1 LRLKNKLIEGKE
13 KAVLDLRIDNAT
25 IYDGSG
31 ADPQTGSVGVKDGRI
46 CEVGEIAGEARTRVD
61 ARGLAL
67 MPGIVDTHTHY
78 DAQITW
84 DPYANPSPALG
95 VTTVVM
101 GNCGFTIAPCRP
113 PDRDLTMRNLTHVEG
128 MSLDALRNGID
139 WGFESFPEYLDM
151 LEKKGVGPNVACFVG
166 HSGVRTY
173 VLRDDAS
180 KRAAD
185 ADEVKSMRNIVAEAM
200 EAGACGF
207 ATTRSYQH
215 NGEAGIP
222 MPSRLAD
229 EHEMITLAGALRD
242 GGKGVLMMTKGSHV
256 PMSWIESLA
265 AAADRP
271 YLVAALL
278 HSNMAPEL
286 AFNDLADIAA
296 ARTRGRRMY
305 GAVSACP
312 LTFEFTFHEPY
323 PLEGFRCWKP
333 LMQMDDAA
341 FRTALADPKLRAAVR
356 EELQERSLRV
366 FNGEWDKLF
375 VAQAADAAHAD
386 YEGRSMAG
394 LAAASGSD
402 PLDFMLDLALS
413 ENLDTLFTA
422 TLLNSDENA
431 VGKLLRDDNAIISLS
446 DAGAHL
452 TFLCDAGFG
461 LHVLGHWVR
470 EQRQLSLAEAVRKLT
485 SEPAQLFGIR
495 DRGRIERNACA
506 DLLLFDPDTVGRG
519 ATTRV
524 HDLPAGASRLTTPA
538 MGVHG
543 VWVNGALVA
552 DCDGIRADAPRAGR
566 VLRDFDA

>member
-1 LRLKNKLIEGKE
+1 M
-13 KAVLDLRIDNAT
+13 LDLRIDNAT
-25 IYDGSG
+25 VYDGSG
-31 ADPQTGSVGVKDGRI
+31 AEPQSGSVGVKDGRI
-46 CEVGEIAGEARTRVD
+46 CELGEFAGEARTHVD
-61 ARGLAL
+61 AHGLAL
-67 MPGIVDTHTHY
+67 MPGIIDTHTHY

-128 MSLDALRNGID
+128 MSLDALRHGID

-151 LEKKGVGPNVACFVG
+151 LENKGVGPNVACYVG
-166 HSGVRTY
+166 HSGVRTF
-173 VLRDDAS
+173 VMRGDAS

-185 ADEVKSMRNIVAEAM
+185 ADEVKRMRTIVAEAM

-229 EHEMITLAGALRD
+229 EQEMITLSGALRD

-256 PMSWIESLA
+256 PMSSIEALS

-278 HSNMAPEL
+278 HSNTAPEL
-286 AFNDLADIAA
+286 AFDDLADIAA

-333 LMQMDDAA
+333 LMQLDGSA
-341 FRTALADPKLRAAVR
+341 FRTALADPRLRAAIR

-386 YEGRSMAG
+386 YEGRSVED
-394 LAAASGSD
+394 LAAASRSD
-402 PLDFMLDLALS
+402 PLDFMLDLALT
-413 ENLDTLFTA
+413 EDLDTLFTA
-422 TLLNSDENA
+422 TLLNSDEVA
-431 VGKLLRDDNAIISLS
+431 VGKLLRDENAIISLS

-470 EQRQLSLAEAVRKLT
+470 EQHQLSLATAVRKLT
-485 SEPAQLFGIR
+485 TEPAHLFGIR
-495 DRGRIERNACA
+495 DRGRIEKNTWA

-524 HDLPAGASRLTTPA
+524 YDLPAGASRLTTPA

-552 DCDGIRADAPRAGR
+552 DANGICAATPCAGR
-566 VLRDFDA
+566 VLRDFDG